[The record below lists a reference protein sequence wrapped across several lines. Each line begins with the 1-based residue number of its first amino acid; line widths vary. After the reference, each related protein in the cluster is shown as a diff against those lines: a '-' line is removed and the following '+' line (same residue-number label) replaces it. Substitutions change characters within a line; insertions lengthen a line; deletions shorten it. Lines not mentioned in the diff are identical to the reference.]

1 MAQQQPLEQHF
12 KVLFTK
18 DLGKKRKVYQDGV
31 LVVYKTPGNSKLVV
45 LQDEDHNEIRKV
57 NERYVPGKAAK
68 VGDEFQI
75 GQYLVKID
83 EETRVVY
90 DQSPTKKIK
99 TESSDNMAV
108 SNEVA
113 APVSAPVMK
122 RQFSTTASLLLRKAG
137 VFKPA
142 TAFRTPSLVQSSSAP
157 LQSPPVSTKEEESSS
172 SFFDV
177 PDPNA
182 SSFMAEAKPFQPP
195 RAQPMS
201 SSSFA
206 SQHQHPE
213 QQSSSNPMQKKRVI
227 IRNDVRLDSSLQ
239 KVMKAHQVIGANF
252 LLDCLLRSNPHDIDS
267 SSIRGA
273 ILADEMGLGK
283 TLIIISVIW
292 TLVQHDLGKTVV
304 VCPSS
309 LLGNWVAEFKRWLSF
324 KINPLVIKS
333 GADTKSAINTFSI
346 STSSK
351 FPVLLMSYEMF
362 RKVGHQL
369 NMNSSIALLVCDEGH
384 RLKNVEGTKTMDALR
399 DCRASKRIVMTGT
412 PVQNDLEE
420 LYVLV
425 SFVRPGFLGSLNCFR
440 DMYQE
445 YVTTRDLLQQK
456 KDARDDHEEDG
467 DEEADDN
474 DDNEYA
480 KKKPNLRELLKHIML
495 RRTQEDVLSKLLP
508 PRHDFIIN
516 FHMPEAMCRLY
527 DEQVREIQRSLRGS
541 NCSYDEFYAAET
553 METTSTMSASAMCI
567 LPFLAQLRQLVI
579 LGESRSSSSSSAQL
593 QCGSG
598 IRQQMLPPKMQF
610 VSTMLDQLKEEQH
623 STDKVVIITGYM
635 EVLDKLSMLVEGK
648 GMGPVFR
655 LDGRVPSD
663 KRQRL
668 VDEFN
673 RPSNTTRRVFLL
685 SVKTGGVGLNL
696 IGANRL
702 VMMDLDWNPATDRQ
716 AMGRIWRQGQ
726 RKEVFIYRL
735 IMSGSL
741 EETMLTRQNDKN
753 ALGDLVEGGSS
764 NAASTSSGSSSS
776 VSNAKGTGVSG
787 QDVQSM
793 VYPRGKNAVDLLQQ
807 HRAAEKGEAI
817 ATQGLGLDDL
827 ENTPPGEVS
836 AESSAETLSQKV
848 SEVLKDRTLQV
859 VSADSLLTMITGQL
873 GKRVVES
880 VRVDHQYM
888 AAPAAQE
895 E

>member
-1 MAQQQPLEQHF
+1 MDQQPLEQHF

-18 DLGKKRKVYQDGV
+18 DLSKKRKVYQDGV
-31 LVVYKTPGNSKLVV
+31 LVVYKTAGNSKLVV
-45 LQDEDHNEIRKV
+45 LRDEDGAEIRKV

-68 VGDEFQI
+68 VGDEIQI
-75 GQYLVKID
+75 GQFLVKID
-83 EETRVVY
+83 EETN
-90 DQSPTKKIK
+90 DENPCKKLK
-99 TESSDNMAV
+99 TESDNTLPV
-108 SNEVA
+108 PNEVA
-113 APVSAPVMK
+113 APISAPAAN
-122 RQFSTTASLLLRKAG
+122 STVVKSRSTSSSAAETMFRKPVA
-137 VFKPA
+137 FKPA
-142 TAFRTPSLVQSSSAP
+142 SAFRTPSLVQSSSAP
-157 LQSPPVSTKEEESSS
+157 MPPPPVPSAEEESV

-177 PDPNA
+177 PEPETA
-182 SSFMAEAKPFQPP
+182 LSTAVEIKSFQQPQ
-195 RAQPMS
+195 AVS
-201 SSSFA
+201 SSS
-206 SQHQHPE
+206 
-213 QQSSSNPMQKKRVI
+213 SSSQQRQKQPSKPIMPKKRVF

-239 KVMKAHQVIGANF
+239 KLMKEHQVIGANF
-252 LLDCLLRSNPHDIDS
+252 LLDCLLRSNPHDITTS
-267 SSIRGA
+267 SNSSYIRGA

-283 TLIIISVIW
+283 TLTIISVMW

-309 LLGNWVAEFKRWLSF
+309 LLDNWVVEFKRWLSF

-362 RKVGHQL
+362 RKVGNQL
-369 NMNSSIALLVCDEGH
+369 NTNSALALLVCDEGH

-399 DCRASKRIVMTGT
+399 ECRATMRIVMTGT

-420 LYVLV
+420 LYTLV
-425 SFVRPGFLGSLNCFR
+425 SFVRPGYLGSLNCFR

-456 KDARDDHEEDG
+456 DNDTMDADDE
-467 DEEADDN
+467 DEEAADIKDD
-474 DDNEYA
+474 EA
-480 KKKPNLRELLKHIML
+480 EKKPNLRELLKHIML

-516 FHMPEAMCRLY
+516 FHMPEPMCQLY
-527 DEQVREIQRSLRGS
+527 DEQVHEIQRSLRGS
-541 NCSYDEFYAAET
+541 DCSYDEFYAAET
-553 METTSTMSASAMCI
+553 MESSSTMPASAMCI
-567 LPFLAQLRQLVI
+567 LPFLSQLRQLVI
-579 LGESRSSSSSSAQL
+579 LGEARTASTSSHLQQRGRSV
-593 QCGSG
+593 
-598 IRQQMLPPKMQF
+598 LPPKMQF
-610 VSTMLDQLKEEQH
+610 VSTMLDQLKEQ
-623 STDKVVIITGYM
+623 SSNDKVVIITGYM

-648 GMGPVFR
+648 GLGPVFR
-655 LDGRVPSD
+655 MDGRVSSD

-735 IMSGSL
+735 IMAGSL
-741 EETMLTRQNDKN
+741 EETMLARQNDKH
-753 ALGDLVEGGSS
+753 ALGDLVEGGSAT
-764 NAASTSSGSSSS
+764 NAAASNSS
-776 VSNAKGTGVSG
+776 VSNAKGTGISG

-793 VYPRGKNAVDLLQQ
+793 VYPRGKNAMDLLQERQ
-807 HRAAEKGEAI
+807 QAGKSGDD
-817 ATQGLGLDDL
+817 GL
-827 ENTPPGEVS
+827 ERIT
-836 AESSAETLSQKV
+836 QKV
-848 SEVLKDRTLQV
+848 PSELLEDKALHGAT
-859 VSADSLLTMITGQL
+859 ADPLLAFITGQL
-873 GKRVVES
+873 GKGTVES

-888 AAPAAQE
+888 APATTAQE
-895 E
+895 V